1 MKVQQLA
8 GGALFAVVA
17 IGLVSWSLL
26 TTKREQNQQQEKV
39 ELEQKLPFLQVTGKI
54 GGEKVGFLSDLE
66 VIRILR
72 ERYRLEVKAQ
82 KSGSL
87 AMMHTSIE
95 GLDFLWPASRGS
107 AELFRGQ
114 ALKVE
119 DVMNSPIVVFSCARR
134 CRGPRQARLPAIK
147 RRERCWGGSRPSRS
161 LRRLVTATLSSTCH
175 TLSRQWRPSCHGNR
189 SDSPNSSGQSR

>member
-8 GGALFAVVA
+8 GAALFAVVA

-119 DVMNSPIVVFSCARR
+119 DVMNSPIVVFSWR
-134 CRGPRQARLPAIK
+134 PLP
-147 RRERCWGGSRPSRS
+147 RPSPS
-161 LRRLVTATLSSTCH
+161 PSPCH
-175 TLSRQWRPSCHGNR
+175 QAA
-189 SDSPNSSGQSR
+189 